1 MEILLLVCL
10 YYLSQNPN
18 FTQSVKPLME
28 QLKNSEQTLRFLND
42 LAKFN
47 ETFQTHKSDTPCPD
61 EKKQENKHEN
71 KQEKTCDTTSE
82 NKTTASSPTVG
93 IADDFIQKILD
104 GYLNK
109 QK

>member
-1 MEILLLVCL
+1 
-10 YYLSQNPN
+10 
-18 FTQSVKPLME
+18 ME

-47 ETFQTHKSDTPCPD
+47 ETFQTHKQETPPCEQ
-61 EKKQENKHEN
+61 EKKQE
-71 KQEKTCDTTSE
+71 KQEKERE
-82 NKTTASSPTVG
+82 NHHVHKENTASPTFG
-93 IADDFIQKILD
+93 IADDFIQNILD